1 MNKKRKE
8 IIDGNKVSEIYEWKL
23 GGYKQKVLIEG
34 KEESLPIVVTLHGGP
49 GTPISFSVGCRGLF
63 PAFTDRFIM
72 VYWDQLGCGINN
84 CELDDSFSID
94 SFVAMTLDLVHKV
107 RALFPKNKIL
117 VLSMSWGSILS
128 AKLLEKDCKIVDGAL
143 VYGQIVKDVFFND
156 EVIAALDKTKI
167 SKSKLEIIKAA
178 KRDNASPKEL
188 RLVSTS
194 IRKYTEGYQNKKGT
208 SVPMVP
214 IIKGLLTS
222 PDYRFKDFKAML
234 INGYQKNR
242 SLWAEILQMDLSEIL
257 KKVQIPYVILQ
268 GDTDIVASTKT
279 VRELVENSSNA
290 NLQCEIVKN
299 SGHMPGKEGMER
311 VLARMDMLSQKFLN
325 DEVERNEG
333 DLYYENHKSKRDFAV
348 DIYTDICAECGVF
361 CAWTFCKDAK
371 LIIVLHTCHLYHD
384 ANRVRYHYKC
394 K

>member
-1 MNKKRKE
+1 MNKDRKN
-8 IIDGNKVSEIYEWKL
+8 IILGNKISEIYDWNL

-49 GTPISFSVGCRGLF
+49 GTPIPFSVGCRGLF
-63 PAFTDRFIM
+63 PAFTDRFVM

-84 CELDDSFSID
+84 CELNDSFSID
-94 SFVAMTLDLVHKV
+94 SFVEMTKDLMHKV
-107 RALFPKNKIL
+107 KELFPENKIL

-128 AKLLEKDCKIVDGAL
+128 AKLLEKDCKMVDGVI

-156 EVIAALDKTKI
+156 EVMATLENTKI
-167 SKSKLEIIKAA
+167 SKSKLEVIRSV
-178 KRDNASPKEL
+178 KRKNASPKEL
-188 RLVSTS
+188 QLVSTS

-208 SVPMVP
+208 VAPMGP

-279 VRELVENSSNA
+279 VRELVENSINA
-290 NLQCEIVKN
+290 NLQCEIVEN

-311 VLARMDMLSQKFLN
+311 VLARMDMLSQKLLN

-333 DLYYENHKSKRDFAV
+333 DL
-348 DIYTDICAECGVF
+348 
-361 CAWTFCKDAK
+361 
-371 LIIVLHTCHLYHD
+371 
-384 ANRVRYHYKC
+384 
-394 K
+394 